1 MIFDCLKYAKQT
13 TVIFDTDMCGD
24 VDDVG
29 ALYLL
34 LCASKKYGFRIGGI
48 AVSVNSE
55 NEYPAIMALLE
66 ENDMTDI
73 PIGVYDGENPESG
86 NYAPY
91 VEFLAGQYGGR
102 ISETTAAEIYK
113 MVLDE
118 AEDNSVVV
126 VSVGFFNNL
135 NQARSADSSLFDK
148 KVRAVVAMAGRFDE
162 VVGFPEFNIREFA
175 DDSKEFIENFNGE
188 IIFGGFEIG
197 YKVMTDLR
205 DAVSDSLLIEAY
217 RIYTD
222 GKMMRESWDP
232 LTVDFA
238 INGENEFY
246 SLSNRGKVSVLT
258 DRSTKFTPCDNGN
271 CRYIILNKSF
281 IETEEYISDAIKET
295 MVRNITA

>member
-1 MIFDCLKYAKQT
+1 MNFDCLKYTKEA

-34 LCASKKYGFRIGGI
+34 LNASKKYGFSIGGI
-48 AVSVNSE
+48 AVNVNSV

-66 ENDMTDI
+66 EQEMTHI
-73 PIGVYDGENPESG
+73 PVGVYDGENPESG

-91 VEFLAGQYGGR
+91 VEFLARQYDGEIR
-102 ISETTAAEIYK
+102 EITAAEIYK
-113 MVLDE
+113 TVLSN
-118 AEDNSVVV
+118 AEDSSVVV
-126 VSVGFFNNL
+126 VSVGFFNNI
-135 NQARSADSSLFDK
+135 NRARNANVELFDK
-148 KVRAVVAMAGRFDE
+148 KVRTVVAMAGRFDD
-162 VVGFPEFNIREFA
+162 VGGFPEFNIREFA

-205 DAVSDSLLIEAY
+205 DVVGDSLLIEAY

-238 INGENEFY
+238 VNGENEFY
-246 SLSNRGKVSVLT
+246 SLSDRGKVDVLE
-258 DRSTKFTPCDNGN
+258 DRSTQFTPCDNGN
-271 CRYIILNKSF
+271 CKYIILNKSF
-281 IETEEYISDAIKET
+281 IETGEYISDAIKET
-295 MVRNITA
+295 ILKNITA